1 MKRGKNGAASRC
13 YNKAGQRL
21 GRLLIL
27 AYHAYIWDYFLKS
40 KITEVRARTILNSR
54 GDPTVEVDVI
64 CGHVRGRASVPSGA
78 STGFS
83 EAVDLRDGD
92 PSLYCGRGVSKAVSH
107 VRGPI
112 RDALLG
118 MDASNQK
125 AVDNIMC
132 ELDGTPNKARLGAN
146 AILATSLAVAE
157 ATAAGHKV
165 SLYDYIDGGRRTM
178 PVPMMNFINGGV
190 HADNLL
196 DIQEFMI
203 VPWGLDSFSEA
214 LRAGSEVFTALRKLL
229 QEKGYSCSVG
239 DEGGFA
245 PAIKDPAKVLELMV
259 ASVENAGY
267 RAGDDICFAID
278 VAASEIW
285 TEGEYRFTGLGVT
298 NSPTEWIKALAEL
311 VRAYPVMSIEDALCE
326 DDWES
331 WKLLTDEIGNH
342 HQLVGDDLFTTN
354 PKLLKRGI
362 EEGIAN
368 AILIKPNQIGTLSET
383 IEVIQQAHANGYATI
398 VSHRSGET
406 EYTGISDLAVALS
419 CGQIKAGA
427 VCRGERTAKYNR
439 LLRIEEKIGS
449 VARYAGKDSFN
460 AHWPRPTAA

>member
-1 MKRGKNGAASRC
+1 M
-13 YNKAGQRL
+13 
-21 GRLLIL
+21 LIL

-64 CGHVRGRASVPSGA
+64 CGHVRGRASAPSGA

-157 ATAAGHKV
+157 VTAAGHKV

-298 NSPTEWIKALAEL
+298 NSPAEWIKALAEL

-406 EYTGISDLAVALS
+406 EYTGISDIAVALS

>member
-1 MKRGKNGAASRC
+1 MKSN
-13 YNKAGQRL
+13 
-21 GRLLIL
+21 
-27 AYHAYIWDYFLKS
+27 
-40 KITEVRARTILNSR
+40 ITEVRARTILNSR
-54 GDPTVEVDVI
+54 GNPTVEADVI
-64 CGHVRGRASVPSGA
+64 CGDVRGRASAPSGA

-92 PSLYCGRGVSKAVSH
+92 PLLYCGRGVAKAVSH

-112 RDALLG
+112 RAALIG
-118 MDASNQK
+118 MDASDQE
-125 AVDNIMC
+125 AVDRVMC
-132 ELDGTPNKARLGAN
+132 ELDGTPNKASLGAN
-146 AILATSLAVAE
+146 AILAVSLAVAE
-157 ATAAGHKV
+157 AAAAARKV

-214 LRAGSEVFTALRKLL
+214 LRAGSEVFSALRHLL
-229 QEKGYSCSVG
+229 HEKGYSCSVG

-245 PAIKDPAKVLELMV
+245 PAIKDPAKVLDLMV
-259 ASVENAGY
+259 ASVEKAGY
-267 RAGDDICFAID
+267 KPGDDICFAID

-285 TEGEYRFTGLGVT
+285 KEGEYRFTGLGVT
-298 NSPTEWIKALAEL
+298 NSPAEWIKALAEL
-311 VRAYPVMSIEDALCE
+311 VRAYPVMSVEDALCE

-331 WKLLTDEIGNH
+331 WKLLTNEIGNH

-354 PKLLKRGI
+354 PKLLRRGI

-368 AILIKPNQIGTLSET
+368 AILIKPNQIGTLTET
-383 IEVIQQAHANGYATI
+383 IEVIQQAHSSGYATI

-406 EYTGISDLAVALS
+406 EYTGISDIAVALG

-439 LLRIEEKIGS
+439 LLRIEEKIGT

-460 AHWPRPTAA
+460 ARWPRPTAAWAER